1 MSRTAWVG
9 LVLVCLMPSVAAA
22 QGVVIQEEST
32 TPAPI
37 LGTPAEASVYV
48 TADPVVA
55 QPSCPMGT
63 SMLIDSYGR
72 TTCVQE
78 VTRHRAI
85 GGLLG
90 GGIGL
95 LVGGYVLSWI
105 TGLVEGLA
113 FTFHACFASSGCVAA
128 GDSGAVIGWGF
139 VPLIGSLV
147 ELAYFPPNVDAGVY
161 AWNIVESA
169 LEIGGLI
176 MLIFGAIGED
186 VTETVPAGGFAFHM
200 QPMIT
205 GTAQGLGATLTF

>member
-1 MSRTAWVG
+1 
-9 LVLVCLMPSVAAA
+9 VLVCLMPSVAAA
-22 QGVVIQEEST
+22 QGVVIQEEPT

-48 TADPVVA
+48 TPGPIAA
-55 QPSCPMGT
+55 QPTCPAGT
-63 SMLIDSYGR
+63 STLIDSYGR

-78 VTRHRAI
+78 VQRHRAI

-113 FTFHACFASSGCVAA
+113 FTFTTCFSSVGCVSS

-147 ELAYFPPNVDAGVY
+147 ELGYFPPNVDAGVY

-169 LEIGGLI
+169 LQIGGLI

-186 VTETVPAGGFAFHM
+186 VTETVPAGSFAFHM